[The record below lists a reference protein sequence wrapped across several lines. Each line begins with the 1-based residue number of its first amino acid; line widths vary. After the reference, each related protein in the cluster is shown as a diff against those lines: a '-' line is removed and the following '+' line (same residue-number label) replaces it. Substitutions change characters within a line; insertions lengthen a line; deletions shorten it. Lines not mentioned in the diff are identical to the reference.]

1 VPPVAGRNAA
11 PKTFTVDG
19 GAWPDADVHA
29 DAPPH
34 VRYALVFARAV
45 EAERAGRGGLSVR
58 ALARALGVPHNTLGR
73 ALAGDV
79 VPDLVTV
86 AAVEAALGRRLLP
99 APARRPAD
107 GQ

>member
-1 VPPVAGRNAA
+1 VPPAVGRNAA
-11 PKTFTVDG
+11 PKTFTVDDG
-19 GAWPDADVHA
+19 PWPGTDVRVGAPA
-29 DAPPH
+29 H

-45 EAERAGRGGLSVR
+45 EAERADRGGPSVR

-73 ALAGDV
+73 ALSGDV

-99 APARRPAD
+99 APAARPD
-107 GQ
+107 GP